1 MMTRRCTYIFGLSIY
16 FFIISTA
23 QAIDNKLLVG
33 FYVAPEV
40 EFSDCTTNVNCSGR
54 ANGIEISRLLNIN
67 TPPGKLA
74 LKIDQFLQLG
84 YLDFGQT
91 NLPNQQMFSTRGY
104 SFSLANR
111 AYFTKN
117 FGLGFDL
124 GVMRFITNNNGKNY
138 QSITFK
144 KDANI
149 FYLIHDKFLLNL
161 RLTGYPYGDD
171 FGLLSTEIQLSDK
184 TKSRIN
190 FISIGLEAKF

>member
-1 MMTRRCTYIFGLSIY
+1 MMTKRYTYILGLSIY

-23 QAIDNKLLVG
+23 QAIDNKWLVG

-40 EFSDCTTNVNCSGR
+40 EFLDCTTNVNCSGR

-67 TPPGKLA
+67 APPGKLA

-91 NLPNQQMFSTRGY
+91 NLPNQQIFSTRGY
-104 SFSLANR
+104 SFSWANR

-117 FGLGFDL
+117 FGFGLDL

-149 FYLIHDKFLLNL
+149 FYLIHDQFLLNL
-161 RLTGYPYGDD
+161 RLADYGY
-171 FGLLSTEIQLSDK
+171 GLDLQSPEIQLSDK
-184 TKSRIN
+184 TKSSIN